1 MLSPTRMQLHQFGSR
16 FLPHTSSQIRC
27 LLPVLGDNMLLIGHD
42 DGLSVLNMFPKEWS
56 DEGLDEKGP
65 NEAEAHHI
73 LKGEG

>member
-1 MLSPTRMQLHQFGSR
+1 
-16 FLPHTSSQIRC
+16 
-27 LLPVLGDNMLLIGHD
+27 MLLIGHD

-73 LKGEG
+73 LKGEGWV